1 MSYLTRGLFGAIVL
15 LLTLSICRAEPK
27 CGDLAV
33 LEAYAEIIK
42 CREILSCADR
52 PIKGGSRDL
61 AKMSDAELR
70 RGTLAIAFN
79 NSPPNPKIPP
89 DIVKMINFTA
99 GLDASMLIGWR
110 DAFRTMKVSATLVN
124 YDPKLKRY
132 TCQGRSSFDPPLLSE
147 AIRRYMSA
155 LALHEPRTRGT
166 VLAILAANRDPAVL
180 LAEAVKDIK
189 GLERCFNTSRIFHLQ
204 PTSESNFT
212 VKLDQ
217 NAIAPGCRKP
227 PHL

>member
-1 MSYLTRGLFGAIVL
+1 
-15 LLTLSICRAEPK
+15 
-27 CGDLAV
+27 
-33 LEAYAEIIK
+33 
-42 CREILSCADR
+42 
-52 PIKGGSRDL
+52 
-61 AKMSDAELR
+61 MSDAELR

-79 NSPPNPKIPP
+79 DSPPNPKIPP
-89 DIVKMINFTA
+89 HLVKMINFTA
-99 GLDASMLIGWR
+99 GLNSSMLIGWR

-124 YDPKLKRY
+124 YDPNLRRY

-155 LALHEPRTRGT
+155 LALRDPRISGA
-166 VLAILAANRDPAVL
+166 VSAILAANRDPAVL

-204 PTSESNFT
+204 PISESNFT
-212 VKLDQ
+212 VKLDR
-217 NAIAPGCRKP
+217 NTIPPGCQKP